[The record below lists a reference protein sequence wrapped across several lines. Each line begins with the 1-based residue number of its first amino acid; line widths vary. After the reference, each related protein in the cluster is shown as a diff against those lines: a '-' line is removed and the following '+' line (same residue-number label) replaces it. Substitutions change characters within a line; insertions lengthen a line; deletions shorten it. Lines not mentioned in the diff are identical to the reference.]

1 MLFRSLSNREHEL
14 EAQEDQM
21 RARLKKI
28 LDTSAKQKD
37 ELADLKKELRGMQDR
52 HQKSR
57 LFKLMI
63 IFGCMGLILACLVL
77 SCSKLLFVFFIYT
90 INNLVRLLFCDWKFT
105 GSSCEN
111 SLFTKS
117 KRNIAYN
124 KRLSLTLAK
133 QVQVVETTSLQKVG
147 EMLRTTNDS
156 PQFLQSREP

>member
-1 MLFRSLSNREHEL
+1 MKTAKLRDEKEVLDRQQHADIEAQKNLEENLQQLSNRVHEL

-77 SCSKLLFVFFIYT
+77 F
-90 INNLVRLLFCDWKFT
+90 
-105 GSSCEN
+105 
-111 SLFTKS
+111 
-117 KRNIAYN
+117 
-124 KRLSLTLAK
+124 
-133 QVQVVETTSLQKVG
+133 
-147 EMLRTTNDS
+147 
-156 PQFLQSREP
+156 